1 MRITFTS
8 KAEKD
13 QFIWDMCLSHE
24 ISQRLD
30 KHMGCHS
37 YQILRDRLEAYGNV
51 EMTIEDDLP
60 WPAPSELERA
70 EIELKSRG
78 IN

>member
-1 MRITFTS
+1 MM
-8 KAEKD
+8 EWNE
-13 QFIWDMCLSHE
+13 FIDFLGKQLSSIHNGVNKT
-24 ISQRLD
+24 LN
-30 KHMGCHS
+30 KK
-37 YQILRDRLEAYGNV
+37 YV